1 MKISRALRLRPFS
14 LLVLSLAPIVACSD
28 SGTGPAPRSI
38 AAVDVALAH
47 TEIEVGQADT
57 ATAVARD
64 QFGAPITGAV
74 ITWSSTFPQVAIVNA
89 ATGEITAVASGNAE
103 IVGTAGNVVGRQRI
117 TVSPPPLLINEV
129 NPNGD
134 LPGGFVEIYNPT
146 PHAVDMAGWVV
157 TGGNRANAF
166 TLPDGVVIG
175 SGEYV
180 AVNEVTVPNEFHA
193 TDAVHLYS
201 KFGVQ
206 ADAYAWAG
214 NVPGTAYA
222 RCPNGS
228 GNFTNTA
235 TPTRKAAN
243 ACP

>member
-1 MKISRALRLRPFS
+1 MP
-14 LLVLSLAPIVACSD
+14 D
-28 SGTGPAPRSI
+28 PRSGDLVVKPDSKI
-38 AAVDVALAH
+38 L
-47 TEIEVGQADT
+47 GKC
-57 ATAVARD
+57 
-64 QFGAPITGAV
+64 
-74 ITWSSTFPQVAIVNA
+74 W
-89 ATGEITAVASGNAE
+89 GEIPSPRSRTP
-103 IVGTAGNVVGRQRI
+103 RI

-157 TGGNRANAF
+157 TGGDRANAF

-228 GNFTNTA
+228 GNFTNTG
-235 TPTRKAAN
+235 TPTRKAPN